1 MVFMILSGFMIVTA
15 EVSNYYSGKHNKG
28 KGEEGKKEKD
38 HDENQGISQNRDLTN
53 LIEDSESRWD
63 K

>member
-15 EVSNYYSGKHNKG
+15 EVSNYYNRKHDKS
-28 KGEEGKKEKD
+28 KGEEGKKEKN
-38 HDENQGISQNRDLTN
+38 HDENQGISKDRDLTN
-53 LIEDSESRWD
+53 LIEDSDSRWD

>member
-15 EVSNYYSGKHNKG
+15 EVSNYYSRKHDKV
-28 KGEEGKKEKD
+28 KGEEGKKESR
-38 HDENQGISQNRDLTN
+38 HNENQGISQDLDFTN

>member
-15 EVSNYYSGKHNKG
+15 EVSNYYSRKHDKG
-28 KGEEGKKEKD
+28 KGEEGKKESR
-38 HDENQGISQNRDLTN
+38 HNENQGISQDRGFTN

>member
-15 EVSNYYSGKHNKG
+15 EVSNYYSGKHDKG
-28 KGEEGKKEKD
+28 KGEEGKKEKKG
-38 HDENQGISQNRDLTN
+38 DENKGISQDRDFTN
-53 LIEDSESRWD
+53 LSEDSDSRWD